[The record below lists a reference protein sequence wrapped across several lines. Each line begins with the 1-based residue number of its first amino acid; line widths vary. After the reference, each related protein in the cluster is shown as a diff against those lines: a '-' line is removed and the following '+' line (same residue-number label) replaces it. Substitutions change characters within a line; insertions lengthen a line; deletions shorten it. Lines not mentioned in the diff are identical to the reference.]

1 MMWLCELVFS
11 ALHDHLWRLF
21 AFLFGVENT
30 KHPPQVT
37 APIDIRSIETL
48 SAPLMAV
55 PLEMESILTVGLFT
69 LWVSM
74 AGLFLYTS
82 VAKKKAGIAKEED
95 LAAFLKK
102 SLEQVETLQKT
113 NLMLFNQMSDHMASA
128 EKREKLNTKLLK
140 TIQLN
145 MQNLDQRLKRLE
157 EENGEEERNS
167 TQKTEEM
174 FMEMNGYEKRC
185 MEDLHSVKEQLRLRQ
200 EQLSHKVGLIKDK
213 EQELEKAGQR
223 LHRTEL
229 EARSLEEL
237 LKHERVKNME
247 TLEDLEAACQEAK
260 KQLLKSESKSKN
272 LGEKIEDM
280 QYLYSGLQRDVA
292 SLEESIKEST
302 CKAQNI
308 KGIDCT
314 LMKGKKEPRGPKEDK
329 EAGLRGLEEL
339 KGEMRL
345 LEKTSKTK

>member
-1 MMWLCELVFS
+1 MV
-11 ALHDHLWRLF
+11 
-21 AFLFGVENT
+21 GV
-30 KHPPQVT
+30 
-37 APIDIRSIETL
+37 L
-48 SAPLMAV
+48 
-55 PLEMESILTVGLFT
+55 
-69 LWVSM
+69 
-74 AGLFLYTS
+74 LYTCCLKRR
-82 VAKKKAGIAKEED
+82 ARIAKED